1 MPVHQLHILK
11 HSHRGNLLVNKQT
24 NKQKRTFFSAS
35 IFLIRMAFMVA
46 KAFRLFKRLSGTAGS
61 FFLQHRFTTGT
72 FLIMVA
78 TGCEIVLI
86 NFFFFF

>member
-11 HSHRGNLLVNKQT
+11 HSQRGNLLVNKQT
-24 NKQKRTFFSAS
+24 KQKRTFFSAS